1 MIFCCLQAYGEY
13 TEEFGLD
20 SETYKL
26 GERFHLKTTFDG
38 AKKYFHDYVQQQYT
52 VHSIQY
58 TVYSIQ
64 YTVYSC

>member
-38 AKKYFHDYVQQQYT
+38 AKKYFHDYVQQS
-52 VHSIQY
+52 VS
-58 TVYSIQ
+58 SEAF
-64 YTVYSC
+64 